1 MVTLAFSAMA
11 LLYGCVSA
19 AGYYYWGNG
28 ALTLVTSDL
37 ALHSPF
43 ARNGRLPVDKLVDA
57 CILVNVFTTYPSL
70 VLVMQVR
77 RCWSC
82 NFGQGGGGGGVTCAC
97 SLLRHGTVLT
107 WEVPDL

>member
-19 AGYYYWGNG
+19 AGYYYWGKG
-28 ALTLVTSDL
+28 TLTLVTSDL

-82 NFGQGGGGGGVTCAC
+82 NFVTCAC

>member
-82 NFGQGGGGGGVTCAC
+82 NFGRGGGYVCLQPPAAWHCADLGG
-97 SLLRHGTVLT
+97 S
-107 WEVPDL
+107 